1 MNNIKKILFMAMLA
15 LPLGTWA
22 AEADSFE
29 NLQADTVTALRHYK
43 GGDNWFIG
51 LHGTAIGQLG
61 ENIRPRDYFPS
72 FRFGGAISVGKWF
85 SPQVG
90 IRLMAGYNQQAGK
103 ADKEFINEAIPNIG
117 PETPAL
123 VDRGVY
129 NDPRMVAAR
138 EKLIGDGFYDFSNAY
153 GFVDAMFNLNS
164 IFRPYKES
172 TRFNVNLFFGLGYIH
187 SMGFDTDKI
196 ESWHPVL
203 GQPGGVQGGQFYT
216 GAYFRGEQES
226 RRDFLGVR
234 AGFNLAY
241 ALSNALDLTFDAS
254 VVATND
260 GYNLKRYDDLYDGYT
275 QFNLGLVYHFKDQ
288 YGDRRFKYVRASDA
302 DILNSYK
309 DRLNQALADLAAAKA
324 AQKDKY
330 QQTRLLDMTVS
341 FFIDRY
347 DITDV
352 QKPNVAAVAN
362 YMKSHPE
369 VKVTICGFADVET
382 AYPAYNLRLS
392 ERRVNAVYDM
402 LTKEY
407 GVDGSRL
414 TKDFKGD
421 TVQPYKLKNEWN
433 RVVVFYVDPIK

>member
-61 ENIRPRDYFPS
+61 ENIRPRDFFPS
-72 FRFGGAISVGKWF
+72 VRFGGAISVGKWF

-90 IRLMAGYNQQAGK
+90 LRLLGGYNRLAGK
-103 ADKEFINEAIPNIG
+103 ADKEFINQSIPAG
-117 PETPAL
+117 P
-123 VDRGVY
+123 DY
-129 NDPRMVAAR
+129 NGAKMADVGNYTDPRVAAR
-138 EKLIGDGFYDFSNAY
+138 RDELVGKGYYSFSDIY
-153 GFVDAMFNLNS
+153 GFADAMFNLNS
-164 IFRPYKES
+164 IFAPYKES
-172 TRFNVNLFFGLGYIH
+172 TRFNVNLFFGLGYLH
-187 SMGFDTDKI
+187 TLDYDMDKI
-196 ESWHPVL
+196 QSWHPVKE
-203 GQPGGVQGGQFYT
+203 GGQFYT
-216 GAYFRGEQES
+216 GSYFRGEQES

-234 AGFNLAY
+234 AGVNLAY
-241 ALSNALDLTFDAS
+241 ALCNALDLTFDAS
-254 VVATND
+254 VLATND
-260 GYNLKRYDDLYDGYT
+260 GFNLKRYDDLYDGYV
-275 QFNLGLVYHFKDQ
+275 QLNLGLVYHFKDQ

>member
-61 ENIRPRDYFPS
+61 ENIRPRDFFPS

-90 IRLMAGYNQQAGK
+90 IRLMGGYNRLAGK
-103 ADKEFINEAIPNIG
+103 ADKEFINQSIPVGFNHKSD
-117 PETPAL
+117 AAA
-123 VDRGVY
+123 
-129 NDPRMVAAR
+129 MAAAR
-138 EKLIGDGFYDFSNAY
+138 DKIIGKGFYSFSDVY

-164 IFRPYKES
+164 IFKPYKES

-187 SMGFDTDKI
+187 SFDYDMDKI
-196 ESWHPVL
+196 NSWRNVSE
-203 GQPGGVQGGQFYT
+203 GGQFLS
-216 GAYFRGEQES
+216 GQYFSGDLES

-234 AGFNLAY
+234 AGVNLAY
-241 ALSNALDLTFDAS
+241 ALTNALDLTFDAG
-254 VVATND
+254 VMATND
-260 GYNLKRYDDLYDGYT
+260 GFNLKRYDDLYDGYI
-275 QFNLGLVYHFKDQ
+275 QCNLGLVYHFKDQ
-288 YGDRRFKYVRASDA
+288 YGDRRFKYIRASDA
-302 DILNSYK
+302 DILGSYK

-324 AQKDKY
+324 AQKDNY

-341 FFIDRY
+341 FFIDRS

-392 ERRVNAVYDM
+392 ERRVNAVYKM
-402 LTKEY
+402 LTEEY

>member
-51 LHGTAIGQLG
+51 IHGTAIGQLG
-61 ENIRPRDYFPS
+61 ENIRPRDFFPS
-72 FRFGGAISVGKWF
+72 VRFGGALSVGKWF

-90 IRLMAGYNQQAGK
+90 IRLMGGYNRLAGK
-103 ADKEFINEAIPNIG
+103 ADKEFMNQSIPAGYPDAYNG
-117 PETPAL
+117 APLSPA
-123 VDRGVY
+123 RQQE
-129 NDPRMVAAR
+129 MAAR
-138 EKLIGDGFYDFSNAY
+138 RDQIIGKGFYSFSNAY
-153 GFVDAMFNLNS
+153 GFVDALFNLNS
-164 IFRPYKES
+164 IFKPYKES

-187 SMGFDTDKI
+187 SLDYDMDKI
-196 ESWHPVL
+196 NSWRNVSE
-203 GQPGGVQGGQFYT
+203 GGQFLS
-216 GAYFRGEQES
+216 GQYFSGELES

-234 AGFNLAY
+234 AGVNLAY
-241 ALSNALDLTFDAS
+241 ALCNALDLTFDAG
-254 VVATND
+254 VMATND
-260 GYNLKRYDDLYDGYT
+260 GFNLKRYDDLYDGYV
-275 QFNLGLVYHFKDQ
+275 QCNLGLVYHFKDQ
-288 YGDRRFKYVRASDA
+288 YGDRRFKYIRASDA
-302 DILNSYK
+302 DILGGYK

-392 ERRVNAVYDM
+392 ERRVNAVYKM
-402 LTKEY
+402 LTEEY

>member
-51 LHGTAIGQLG
+51 IHGTALGQLG

-85 SPQVG
+85 YPQVG
-90 IRLMAGYNQQAGK
+90 IRLMAGYNRQAGK
-103 ADKEFINEAIPNIG
+103 GDKEFINESIPVGFEPAINAG
-117 PETPAL
+117 PAA
-123 VDRGVY
+123 VDA
-129 NDPRMVAAR
+129 NAIAAAR
-138 EKLIGDGFYDFSNAY
+138 DKIIGDGFYSFNNAY
-153 GFVDAMFNLNS
+153 GFIDAMFNLNS
-164 IFRPYKES
+164 IFKPYKES

-187 SMGFDTDKI
+187 SFGFDDDKI
-196 ESWHPVL
+196 LAWHPAS
-203 GQPGGVQGGQFYT
+203 QGGQFLS
-216 GAYFRGEQES
+216 GAYFTGEQES

-234 AGFNLAY
+234 AGVNLAY
-241 ALSNALDLTFDAS
+241 ALCNALDLTFDAS

-288 YGDRRFKYVRASDA
+288 YGDRRFKYIRASDA
-302 DILNSYK
+302 DILGNYK
-309 DRLNQALADLAAAKA
+309 DRLNQAMADLAAAKA
-324 AQKDKY
+324 AQKDNY

-341 FFIDRY
+341 FFIDRS

-392 ERRVNAVYDM
+392 ERRVNAVYKM
-402 LTKEY
+402 LTEEY

>member
-61 ENIRPRDYFPS
+61 ENIRPRDFFPS
-72 FRFGGAISVGKWF
+72 VRFGGAISVGKWF

-90 IRLMAGYNQQAGK
+90 LRLMGGYNRLAGK
-103 ADKEFINEAIPNIG
+103 ADKEFINQSIPAG
-117 PETPAL
+117 P
-123 VDRGVY
+123 DY
-129 NDPRMVAAR
+129 NGAKMADVGNYTDPRVAAR
-138 EKLIGDGFYDFSNAY
+138 RDELVGKGYYSFSDIY
-153 GFVDAMFNLNS
+153 GFADAMFNLNS
-164 IFRPYKES
+164 IFAPYKES
-172 TRFNVNLFFGLGYIH
+172 TRFNVNLFFGLGYLH
-187 SMGFDTDKI
+187 TLDYDMDKI
-196 ESWHPVL
+196 QSWHPVKE
-203 GQPGGVQGGQFYT
+203 GGQFYT
-216 GAYFRGEQES
+216 GSYFRGEQES

-234 AGFNLAY
+234 AGVNLAY
-241 ALSNALDLTFDAS
+241 ALCNALDLTFDAS
-254 VVATND
+254 VLATND
-260 GYNLKRYDDLYDGYT
+260 GFNLKRYDDLYDGYV
-275 QFNLGLVYHFKDQ
+275 QLNLGLVYHFKDQ

>member
-51 LHGTAIGQLG
+51 IHGTALGQLG

-90 IRLMAGYNQQAGK
+90 IRLMGGYNQQAGK
-103 ADKEFINEAIPNIG
+103 GDKEFVHESIINGYQKAS
-117 PETPAL
+117 PAEQA
-123 VDRGVY
+123 
-129 NDPRMVAAR
+129 AAR
-138 EKLIGDGFYDFSNAY
+138 EKVVGDGFYDFNNAY

-196 ESWHPVL
+196 KAWHPAK
-203 GQPGGVQGGQFYT
+203 QGGQIYS
-216 GAYFRGEQES
+216 GWYFDGEQES

-324 AQKDKY
+324 AQKDNY

>member
-61 ENIRPRDYFPS
+61 ENIRPRDFFPS

-90 IRLMAGYNQQAGK
+90 IRLMGGYNRLAGK
-103 ADKEFINEAIPNIG
+103 ADKEVINYAIPAGPGYDGAKMADIG
-117 PETPAL
+117 N
-123 VDRGVY
+123 Y
-129 NDPRMVAAR
+129 SDPRVAAR
-138 EKLIGDGFYDFSNAY
+138 RDELIGKGYYSFSNVY

-164 IFRPYKES
+164 IFKPYKES
-172 TRFNVNLFFGLGYIH
+172 TRFNVNLFFGLGYLH
-187 SMGFDTDKI
+187 TLGYDEDKI
-196 ESWHPVL
+196 QAWHPVS
-203 GQPGGVQGGQFYT
+203 QGGQMYT
-216 GAYFRGEQES
+216 GAYFNGEQES

-234 AGFNLAY
+234 AGVNLAY
-241 ALSNALDLTFDAS
+241 ALTNALDLTFDAG
-254 VVATND
+254 VMATND
-260 GYNLKRYDDLYDGYT
+260 GFNLKRYDDLYDGYI
-275 QFNLGLVYHFKDQ
+275 QCNLGLAYHFKDQ
-288 YGDRRFKYVRASDA
+288 YGDRRFKYIRASDA
-302 DILNSYK
+302 DILGSYK

-324 AQKDKY
+324 AQKDNY

-341 FFIDRY
+341 FFIDRS

-392 ERRVNAVYDM
+392 ERRVNAVYKM
-402 LTKEY
+402 LTEEY